1 MTPKE
6 KKDQPDS
13 NAADT
18 EDAANAAAPETQSE
32 PQADPEPENPAEGG
46 DEDGGG
52 KEAAEGTSE
61 EAPEETPE
69 EAPEEAP
76 EETPEEED
84 LEAKVADLTD
94 KLLRAL
100 AETENMRRR
109 AQRDKEDASKYAIS
123 NFARDMLSLNDSLH
137 RAMDSVDADTREK
150 DAAVERIM
158 AGLEMTAREVR
169 NTFER
174 FGIKI
179 IEAMGEKFDHNLH
192 EAMFE
197 LEDASKPAGT
207 VVQVVETG
215 YVLNDRLLRPSKVG
229 VSKGGPKEN
238 NMDDNK
244 ENAAA
249 KEPETPSA
257 KEGQAAYEDKGGEPG
272 AQLDE
277 EL

>member
-1 MTPKE
+1 MTAKDKD

-13 NAADT
+13 NAADPET
-18 EDAANAAAPETQSE
+18 AAPAETPEPQSE
-32 PQADPEPENPAEGG
+32 RQADPEPKNPAEGG
-46 DEDGGG
+46 NEDGGG
-52 KEAAEGTSE
+52 KEAPEG
-61 EAPEETPE
+61 TPE
-69 EAPEEAP
+69 EAPEDPPEDPPEEAP
-76 EETPEEED
+76 QEED

-109 AQRDKEDASKYAIS
+109 AQRDKEDASKYAIT
-123 NFARDMLSLNDSLH
+123 NFARDMLTLSDSLH
-137 RAMDSVDADTREK
+137 RAMDSVDAETREK

-174 FGIKI
+174 FGVKT

-229 VSKGGPKEN
+229 VSKGGPRQN
-238 NMDDNK
+238 NMDNNK
-244 ENAAA
+244 ESAAA
-249 KEPETPSA
+249 KEPETPAA
-257 KEGQAAYEDKGGEPG
+257 KEGQAAYEDKGEEPG

>member
-1 MTPKE
+1 MTSE
-6 KKDQPDS
+6 VKKDQPETNAPD
-13 NAADT
+13 AADAET
-18 EDAANAAAPETQSE
+18 PEPQSGQ
-32 PQADPEPENPAEGG
+32 QADPESENSDEIGAEDDAEESSG
-46 DEDGGG
+46 E
-52 KEAAEGTSE
+52 EAAD
-61 EAPEETPE
+61 APPE
-69 EAPEEAP
+69 EAPEKEA
-76 EETPEEED
+76 PEEED
-84 LEAKVADLTD
+84 LESKVADLTD

-109 AQRDKEDASKYAIS
+109 AQWDKEDASKYAITS
-123 NFARDMLSLNDSLH
+123 FARDMLTLSDSLH
-137 RAMDSVDADTREK
+137 RAMDSVDAEIREK
-150 DAAVERIM
+150 DAAVAQIM
-158 AGLEMTAREVR
+158 VGLEMTAREVR

-174 FGIKI
+174 FGIKT

-229 VSKGGPKEN
+229 ISKGGPREN
-238 NMDDNK
+238 NKDNNK
-244 ENAAA
+244 EKAAA
-249 KEPETPSA
+249 KEPETPA
-257 KEGQAAYEDKGGEPG
+257 VKEGQAAYEDKGEKPG